1 MCSIPFHIR
10 VLNSISQHIITPKKG
25 HTNEVNQLDVGLW
38 DCIIRQR
45 LINIGYVILRHM
57 LSTLGVVIGS
67 FLMIVS
73 LIGFYDILEFLLMSH
88 L

>member
-1 MCSIPFHIR
+1 M
-10 VLNSISQHIITPKKG
+10 
-25 HTNEVNQLDVGLW
+25 NQLDVGLW

-57 LSTLGVVIGS
+57 LSTLGVVIGL